1 MSMRTD
7 VITRCWLL
15 LGLASCCALAQP
27 SPETPGSPA
36 TDPNPAPPAH
46 AETPLP
52 QPPEAAPVPEATVP
66 APITT
71 DVEVEIR
78 LRGGRPIEG
87 MLVERTATRVT
98 IRVAGIET
106 SFPADQVEGVIFLP
120 PVEVRYEQLRRVTP
134 DDDVPGIISL
144 ARWLIA
150 RDRYD
155 LAQAE
160 LGRAIKADPEHPTV
174 RELSRV
180 VEEHLKLPVGRPRFP
195 GGTERERPVPPRVE
209 KFEFPVL
216 TADQINL
223 IRVYEVDLADP
234 PRMSISR
241 DVILRFMDAYAGQK
255 SVPANREGRD
265 AFLLLPKPRIL
276 ETIFEVQAREFY
288 GEVKIQE
295 HPRAMRLFRAN
306 VQQTWLTNACA
317 TTQCHGGEQAGR
329 LWLTNKAATSD
340 ASTYTNFLIL
350 ERFRLSDGL
359 PLIDYTQPARSALL
373 QYGLPRDQ
381 ALFDH
386 PPVEGLGRPK
396 WRPVFTGE
404 KDPRFQAAMEWIN
417 AMYRPRPEYPI
428 EYQPPVPGAT
438 RAGGGEGG
446 EPAPR

>member
-1 MSMRTD
+1 MRTD
-7 VITRCWLL
+7 HVTRCWLS
-15 LGLASCCALAQP
+15 LGLAACCALAQP
-27 SPETPGSPA
+27 APDA
-36 TDPNPAPPAH
+36 PAPIP
-46 AETPLP
+46 P
-52 QPPEAAPVPEATVP
+52 QAPEAAPEHAGEPIQADQP
-66 APITT
+66 AADLPPAEQPPVAPGTT
-71 DVEVEIR
+71 EVDVEIR

-87 MLVERTATRVT
+87 VLVERTASKVT

-106 SFPADQVEGVIFLP
+106 TFPGDQVEDVIFLP

-144 ARWLIA
+144 ARWLIS

-160 LGRAIKADPEHPTV
+160 LGRALKADPEHPTV

-180 VEEHLKLPVGRPRFP
+180 VAEQLKLPTGRPRLP
-195 GGTERERPVPPRVE
+195 GGTERERPTPRVE
-209 KFEFPVL
+209 RNEFPVL
-216 TADQINL
+216 GPDEINL

-241 DVILRFMDAYAGQK
+241 DAIVRFMDKYAGQK

-276 ETIFEVQAREFY
+276 EAIFEVKAREFY
-288 GEVKIQE
+288 TEVKVQE
-295 HPRAMRLFRAN
+295 HPRPLRLFRTN
-306 VQQTWLTNACA
+306 VHQTWLTNACA
-317 TTQCHGGEQAGR
+317 TTQCHGGEQAGK
-329 LWLTNKAATSD
+329 LWLTNRSPASD
-340 ASTYTNFLIL
+340 ASSYTNFLIL

-359 PLIDYTQPARSALL
+359 PLIDYTQPARSVLL

-386 PPVEGLGRPK
+386 PPVEGLGKPK
-396 WRPVFTGE
+396 WRPVFSGE

-417 AMYRPRPEYPI
+417 AMYRPRPDYPI
-428 EYQPPVPGAT
+428 EYQPPVPGGA
-438 RAGGGEGG
+438 RAGGAIGAEL
-446 EPAPR
+446 APR